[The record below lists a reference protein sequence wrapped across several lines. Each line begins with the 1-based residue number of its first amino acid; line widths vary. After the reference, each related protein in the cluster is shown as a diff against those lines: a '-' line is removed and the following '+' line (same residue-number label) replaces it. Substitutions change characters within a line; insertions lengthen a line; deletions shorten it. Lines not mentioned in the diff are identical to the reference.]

1 MVSKCVMM
9 RLLKEAES
17 HQQSVIVEHDELIR
31 VASESQRRF
40 DIEIEELD
48 RNTAEMLREQCMAA
62 RTY

>member
-1 MVSKCVMM
+1 MM